1 MPAAPGIVADP
12 VMGRCDMRTPPV
24 PDIRSLTLAQ
34 LEAFCTEH
42 AWPRYTAGQVFVWLW
57 QKAVRAFDGMT
68 NLSKDK
74 RARLAADFTLGWLE
88 PEQVLADSDGTTR
101 FTFRFFDNAVV
112 ESVFIPDQGRR
123 TVCISS
129 QVGCGLGCS
138 FCATARLGLR
148 RNLAWHE
155 MCSQVLAVREYVR
168 GSVSDGDRPPLTN
181 VVFMGMGE
189 PFLNYDAVV
198 EATRA
203 INHEQGLGIGAR
215 RITVSTAGIPEG
227 IRAYARLP
235 LQAKLAVS
243 LNASDDET
251 RSRLMPVNRDHP
263 LEELMA
269 AVREFVRIKDKRV
282 TFEYVLI
289 DGVNNRDRDV
299 PQLAHLLRHLP
310 CKVNLIPLNP
320 FPNCRFRP
328 PAPVEVE
335 RFAARLYPLLPAV
348 TIRRSRGSGILAAC
362 GQLVGATSGLAGNRA

>member
-1 MPAAPGIVADP
+1 MTDSG
-12 VMGRCDMRTPPV
+12 
-24 PDIRSLTLAQ
+24 PDIRSLTLPQ
-34 LEAFCTEH
+34 LEALCAEL
-42 AWPRYTAGQVFVWLW
+42 AWPRYTASQVFAWLW
-57 QKAVRAFDGMT
+57 RKGVRTFDEMT
-68 NLSKDK
+68 NLSKKK
-74 RARLAADFTLGWLE
+74 RARLATEFLLGWLE
-88 PEQVLADSDGTTR
+88 PERVIADSDGTTR
-101 FTFRFFDNAVV
+101 FTFRLADDAVV
-112 ESVFIPDQGRR
+112 ESVYIPEQNRR

-129 QVGCGLGCS
+129 QVGCGLGCA

-155 MCSQVLAVREYVR
+155 MCSQVLAVRDYVR
-168 GSVSDGDRPPLTN
+168 RLVPDDPGPPLTN

-189 PFLNYDAVV
+189 PFLNYEAVINALTV
-198 EATRA
+198 

-215 RITVSTAGIPEG
+215 HITVSTAGIPDG

-235 LQAKLAVS
+235 LQTRLAVS

-263 LEELMA
+263 LQELMA

-299 PQLAHLLRHLP
+299 TQLARLLRNLP

-320 FPNCRFRP
+320 FSNCRFRP
-328 PAPVEVE
+328 PSPADIE
-335 RFAARLYPLLPAV
+335 RFAAQLYPLLPAV

-362 GQLVGATSGLAGNRA
+362 GQLVGGTGRR